1 MTLRLPLSS
10 LLILALAS
18 PATLPAQSTGPRFG
32 VGLSAGSL
40 GLSGEVLVGLASR
53 IEARGQLNY
62 WKITVTDKTI
72 SDVTYDV
79 EAKWASGAVLL
90 DLYLA
95 GPLRVS
101 GGGVWNG
108 NRLTVDA
115 DPTISVPFGDTT
127 YTATDI
133 GTING
138 TIDFRRMSPYLG
150 IGFAGRGKVSPVFQ
164 LGVVLQGTPQV
175 SYTATTTLTGA
186 ARTRFEQ
193 EVEAEVAAIE
203 DALGIFKFYPHVSL
217 GLTIRL

>member
-1 MTLRLPLSS
+1 MMMRLRLSS
-10 LLILALAS
+10 LLVLALAL
-18 PATLPAQSTGPRFG
+18 PASLPAQSAGPRFG

-53 IEARGQLNY
+53 IEARGQMNY
-62 WKITVTDKTI
+62 WKITLTDKTI

-79 EAKWASGAVLL
+79 EAKWTSGALLL

-95 GPLRVS
+95 GPVRVT

-115 DPTISVPFGDTT
+115 DPTVSVSFGDTT

-138 TIDFRRMSPYLG
+138 KIDFRRISPYLG
-150 IGFAGRGKVSPVFQ
+150 IGFAGRGRVSPVFQ

-175 SYTATTTLTGA
+175 SYTATTNLTGA

-193 EVEAEVAAIE
+193 EVQSEVAAIE
-203 DALGIFKFYPHVSL
+203 DDLGFFKFYPHVSL